1 MMMMQ
6 VCVCVLNSVSFVIS
20 VSEPQATQMTI
31 SHFQFRNR
39 AQRSPDQQSGQT
51 TVTIQSLWIAMDSW
65 TLQGDSYSILR
76 SAPRALSLFHRDG
89 TPNHVEIF
97 DIISVPNQRTTISET
112 TCLCDIFGDNRESP
126 SLSGNSIIG
135 PFVPSQREVN
145 GIVASPVADDLN
157 DSSGSYHSAQSFSEG
172 EEGFEDSR
180 EKLCS
185 PTLQGELSRRT
196 HPQDTR
202 HPENTTDGN
211 TNIESKS
218 RSPSSSNNTSPTLGV
233 FNSTERTPSP
243 GHDSQYTRNLEG
255 RASSLSPPLVE
266 EKFSPVPYNPGKE
279 AELRTNPHTFRN
291 NSPSHQALTPSP
303 LSDNCVTP
311 EPPQSKSPELSSIFR
326 KEDVFPEPSSNCFV
340 HHSSPSPEPTS
351 KDFSLDLT
359 QSTFGARVIIPSP
372 LSSDTDISH
381 WSSLASP
388 ELENRHHPTDSQQS
402 SPFPEILRRVSVT
415 DLLSR
420 GSTPDTDI
428 YTRGPEQISHISIA
442 EREYTPERQDTRLS
456 PQTISTASTPAPRH
470 TPSSPVISIEPSP
483 VLVDTRDSPQI
494 GPTTPSLGLLS
505 PDSSFSPGTTPT
517 LLSSPVMSQSLS
529 LSPAVTN
536 NCSPIDH
543 SFTSPSPEI
552 IITAS
557 SPEVSRKA
565 EPSEEETS
573 ACVILEPN
581 FESASLRSSS
591 SSPHITRISY
601 SVVQPEEGDTSP
613 FPELSR
619 LSSPDLDRSVAS
631 SEINHTPDSLT
642 GPTGT
647 AQDYLHDMFFREE
660 EHSVEHSE
668 IVNLPI
674 YQTPSPKPINL
685 TPLSDTKSHTI
696 TADKYLTPSPQHRS
710 KTPSPVSISPEQ
722 RHNQCSPVNL
732 SKKDYPDYCP
742 LKTSECEWD
751 SSSLDI
757 TESQY
762 PTHLAEEIVSPTT
775 VSDKGETS
783 GTEIKNKSPVA
794 LASSPVH
801 ASPLL
806 SDENVENSQ
815 NRQRQ
820 EIEVIPP
827 EVNLQDNL
835 QKEDINVNCPTEL
848 KPLSL
853 DQVSEDSHSVSP
865 HWVAPTSPVV
875 SLGTPQPSDTSCSP
889 TFDSNS
895 LSKRSFTP
903 DYTQGQGSSSDR
915 ITEEMAYHQRR
926 RRTPSPPLTRF
937 TPVHIIAPQKPQRH
951 WQKSSRS
958 PSQVVASS
966 ASRNLK
972 KAVTNRESPD
982 VAPADNNSPAYWGRL
997 GTQMEIDRKMQMEEV
1012 REVVRERL
1020 MERRMERHRE
1030 GEEQLPEKGKGWQE
1044 NASYREEQVEL
1055 SFSSRNRKGSLSGSG
1070 AHTSRQTSQ
1079 GTPTEHSYSKSLRSS
1094 RQQKQQQKVIFASQ
1108 SDSWGGGPERRLQ
1121 SPASHNKS
1129 GAAGGAAVNKLSQS
1143 SSSSMGSEL
1152 DEADNEMNWF
1162 TDRAFSTLSSPEV
1175 DYLDMYNSSHCSSTN
1190 ISQPSTQESPA
1201 GVSAALH
1208 AYADFRDS
1216 APNNDDHCFQ
1226 QSSTQYTNGLDPSR
1240 RFELGSFECID
1251 VAVEREDHK
1260 RSRRGVPKRQIQLKR
1275 KDSDESS
1282 QTTVLR
1288 PVRADVHSAENFK
1301 REVLMRQHS
1310 TPVAIPECVST
1321 DCTRGNSQHQE
1332 RKSKLQ
1338 KSASLDESCTKTKMA
1353 TCLINNVLSKK
1364 MHSDDPQP
1372 DEKPG
1377 ENSPGFEENNPKREN
1392 IAQPVSDPLKPDG
1405 PTLSSSQSLQS
1416 DCSLMSEQLFT
1427 RGEPFPKEVKA
1438 TKHFAG
1444 RSSFRPSPSSSS
1456 KSVDFSQTDSE
1467 EVETGS
1473 QQTGSFNCE
1482 IGSEIKA
1489 PFDSKQSETRVQ
1501 QADDAKTRDG
1511 SKDEITAG
1519 NVRPPSEPEVGSD
1532 EARTTDRDEECEK
1545 PETNEAVLQSD
1556 WGTPTS
1562 KEISLKE
1569 KDKKKTSL
1577 NVCLTPEAENNQ
1589 EAFSQEGSHRDK
1601 DRREENKV
1609 EEKTEKEGK
1618 RNNQTKAPIH
1628 KVRDVRRL
1636 VKNTYNLSFKA
1647 TGVARTSVATDD
1659 MMGKFS
1665 EDTRQEMTKEIGK
1678 IKAEEFK
1685 EVTQEIRKGKSRGET
1700 GIPEMKIKLKEE
1712 EKELPATSSLGNAT
1726 MSRPQPMHIE
1736 YKAVCW
1742 REDKNKLLCSSPQD
1756 CDANVQDEDRSVEV
1770 GREGTPSMLGSPPKE
1785 PSKEREV
1792 STAVVVIRD
1801 DSGKTQTS
1809 APAAQ
1814 EGIPTPPPAS
1824 GASHS
1829 PGPAVPGSSGH
1840 SVSMLLKEKGYQAD
1854 IGAVVGDNLN
1864 EAGRKKAPCKHVNSL
1879 KIPLQNAIPSDVGQ
1893 VQSQKERKS
1902 SAAFNVTGPP
1912 AVSDS
1917 KNTPAKK
1924 GEDDGVGNKPTGR
1937 DATKQKSTSL
1947 LRNALEQTR
1956 LPTKQKEYGD
1966 FEAVKRLDPT
1976 FPPRSPALRR
1986 FRSQPIEVKS
1996 VSKEIQKQE
2005 EMPVSFSGS
2014 RPQTIEVKSIAK
2026 KSQKPVVPPKPSCK
2040 FKPSTELES
2049 ELSEAQRPSHLNP
2062 PVKPQSEDRPQTI
2075 VVSSPTI
2082 YRKISNE
2089 VISAS
2094 NNARKLS
2101 VSAIASLKPPTCKP
2115 AEPSTSTLADHTTA
2129 ASTAE
2134 VNHNSA
2140 QKQTPGASQQSAGN
2154 RQRPTMFASL
2164 SSIGPGL
2171 NSEPVTSQVPE
2182 RALAEATHQPNQPV
2196 AELDNQAECSLPASF
2211 NTTNQPAA
2219 ASGTQLPVYTHQP
2232 YRQSISG
2239 EHSHLSDDLHF
2250 YASDD
2255 PPSYDER
2262 ESFSPLTLPELPSRR
2277 LNRYQPSSR
2286 PPPCSCTAGSSSYS
2300 GPSSRH
2306 HRSPHNLTPP
2316 APHSPGQTLSCPLAQ
2331 PPLHLHQVRSD
2342 PQQITYQAGSPKSSP
2357 IGPSQPP
2364 ALYQPVHQPPPCL
2377 PHPSLIQTCPAD
2389 RPLQPFQHN
2398 ESRRPSVRRSP
2409 QQQPPAIAGAPY
2421 CSPGHSHS
2429 PGLPHVDS
2437 QYMCGPQSLGPS
2449 YGSEYGGDTSSLY
2462 SESTYGQTP
2471 RRVLL
2476 DPETGKYF
2484 YIEVPVQ
2491 PLRKM
2496 LFDPETGQ
2504 YVEVLIP
2511 QQAMSHSGLYP
2522 PSAAPYPPLHNP
2534 NMYAPAQQYMPYAA
2548 PPLAH
2553 PQAQSQPPRYPEAS
2567 AAAPLHQSGPG
2578 VAYRNPTGH
2587 PLKPELQSHPPLNQ
2601 SYLESMYYVPTGMSA
2616 SPNPT
2621 PQDYSKHPPN
2631 LPSTRGE
2638 RS

>member
-1 MMMMQ
+1 
-6 VCVCVLNSVSFVIS
+6 
-20 VSEPQATQMTI
+20 
-31 SHFQFRNR
+31 
-39 AQRSPDQQSGQT
+39 
-51 TVTIQSLWIAMDSW
+51 MDSW
-65 TLQGDSYSILR
+65 TLQGDSYSFLR
-76 SAPRALSLFHRDG
+76 SAPRALSLCHRDG

-97 DIISVPNQRTTISET
+97 DIISVPNQRTAISET
-112 TCLCDIFGDNRESP
+112 TCLCDIFGDDCESP
-126 SLSGNSIIG
+126 SLSGSSIVG
-135 PFVPSQREVN
+135 PFVPSQREVD
-145 GIVASPVADDLN
+145 GIVSSPVADDLN
-157 DSSGSYHSAQSFSEG
+157 DSSGSYHSAQGFSEG

-185 PTLQGELSRRT
+185 PPLQGELPQRT
-196 HPQDTR
+196 QPQDTR
-202 HPENTTDGN
+202 HPENTTDSN

-233 FNSTERTPSP
+233 FNNTERAPSP
-243 GHDSQYTRNLEG
+243 GHNSQYTLNTEG
-255 RASSLSPPLVE
+255 RASSLSPPLAE
-266 EKFSPVPYNPGKE
+266 ENFSPITPNPGKE
-279 AELRTNPHTFRN
+279 AELRTNPLTFGN

-303 LSDNCVTP
+303 LPDNCVTP
-311 EPPQSKSPELSSIFR
+311 DPPQSKSPELSSIFG
-326 KEDVFPEPSSNCFV
+326 KEDIFPEPRSTCFG
-340 HHSSPSPEPTS
+340 PSPELTS
-351 KDFSLDLT
+351 KDSLDFT
-359 QSTFGARVIIPSP
+359 QPTFGARVIVPPP
-372 LSSDTDISH
+372 LSSDTDVSH
-381 WSSLASP
+381 WSRRSLASP
-388 ELENRHHPTDSQQS
+388 KLENRHHPTDSQQS
-402 SPFPEILRRVSVT
+402 SPFPELLRRVSVP
-415 DLLSR
+415 DLFSR
-420 GSTPDTDI
+420 GSTPDPDI
-428 YTRGPEQISHISIA
+428 YTRGPEQISHVSTA
-442 EREYTPERQDTRLS
+442 EREYTPESQDTRLS
-456 PQTISTASTPAPRH
+456 PQTISTASP
-470 TPSSPVISIEPSP
+470 SPVISIEPSP
-483 VLVDTRDSPQI
+483 ALVDTRDSSQI
-494 GPTTPSLGLLS
+494 GATTPSPGLLS
-505 PDSSFSPGTTPT
+505 LDSPFSPGTRTPT
-517 LLSSPVMSQSLS
+517 LLSSPVMSHSLPP
-529 LSPAVTN
+529 SPAATS

-543 SFTSPSPEI
+543 RYTSPSPEI

-565 EPSEEETS
+565 ESSEEEAS

-581 FESASLRSSS
+581 LESASLRSSA
-591 SSPHITRISY
+591 SSPHVTRISY

-619 LSSPDLDRSVAS
+619 LSSPDPDRTVAS

-647 AQDYLHDMFFREE
+647 ARDYLHDMFFRD
-660 EHSVEHSE
+660 SVEHSD

-685 TPLSDTKSHTI
+685 TPLSDTKSHTP
-696 TADKYLTPSPQHRS
+696 TADNYLTPSPQHRS
-710 KTPSPVSISPEQ
+710 KTPSPVSISPDQ

-732 SKKDYPDYCP
+732 STQDYPDYCP

-751 SSSLDI
+751 SSSVDI
-757 TESQY
+757 SESQY
-762 PTHLAEEIVSPTT
+762 PTHLAEENVSPST
-775 VSDKGETS
+775 VSDRGETS
-783 GTEIKNKSPVA
+783 GTEIKSPVA

-801 ASPLL
+801 ASPL
-806 SDENVENSQ
+806 SADENVEDSQ
-815 NRQRQ
+815 NRQRR
-820 EIEVIPP
+820 EIEVIPQ
-827 EVNLQDNL
+827 EVNLQGNL
-835 QKEDINVNCPTEL
+835 QNENINFNCSTEL
-848 KPLSL
+848 KSLSF

-875 SLGTPQPSDTSCSP
+875 SLGTPQPMDTSSSP
-889 TFDSNS
+889 TFENNR
-895 LSKRSFTP
+895 LFKRSFTP
-903 DYTQGQGSSSDR
+903 EYTQGQGSSSDR
-915 ITEEMAYHQRR
+915 IKEEMAYHQRR

-951 WQKSSRS
+951 WQNSSRS

-982 VAPADNNSPAYWGRL
+982 VAPADNNSPTYWGRL
-997 GTQMEIDRKMQMEEV
+997 GTQLEIDREMQMEQV
-1012 REVVRERL
+1012 REVGRERL

-1055 SFSSRNRKGSLSGSG
+1055 SFSSKNRKGSLSGSG
-1070 AHTSRQTSQ
+1070 AHASRQTSQ
-1079 GTPTEHSYSKSLRSS
+1079 GLPTVHSYSESLCSS

-1108 SDSWGGGPERRLQ
+1108 SDSWGGGPERRQVPTSL
-1121 SPASHNKS
+1121 NKS

-1152 DEADNEMNWF
+1152 DEAGNEVNWF

-1216 APNNDDHCFQ
+1216 APTNADHCFQ
-1226 QSSTQYTNGLDPSR
+1226 QPSTQYTDGLDPSR

-1275 KDSDESS
+1275 KDIDESS

-1288 PVRADVHSAENFK
+1288 PVRADVHSGENFK

-1310 TPVAIPECVST
+1310 TPVAIPECFST
-1321 DCTRGNSQHQE
+1321 DCTRGNNQHQE

-1338 KSASLDESCTKTKMA
+1338 KSASLEEACTKTKMA
-1353 TCLINNVLSKK
+1353 TCLINNVLFKK
-1364 MHSDDPQP
+1364 MHSVDPQP

-1377 ENSPGFEENNPKREN
+1377 ETSPGFEENNPKRDHV
-1392 IAQPVSDPLKPDG
+1392 AQPKDPLKLDG
-1405 PTLSSSQSLQS
+1405 PTLSSSLQS
-1416 DCSLMSEQLFT
+1416 DCSLMSEQLFM
-1427 RGEPFPKEVKA
+1427 REEPSPKEVKA

-1444 RSSFRPSPSSSS
+1444 RCSFKPSSSSSS
-1456 KSVDFSQTDSE
+1456 KSVDFSQTESE

-1473 QQTGSFNCE
+1473 RQTGSFNSE

-1489 PFDSKQSETRVQ
+1489 PFDSKQSETRRQ

-1519 NVRPPSEPEVGSD
+1519 NRIAPSEPEVGSV
-1532 EARTTDRDEECEK
+1532 EARTTDGDEECKK
-1545 PETNEAVLQSD
+1545 PETSEAVLHSD
-1556 WGTPTS
+1556 RGTPTS
-1562 KEISLKE
+1562 KEISPKGKE
-1569 KDKKKTSL
+1569 KKKTSL
-1577 NVCLTPEAENNQ
+1577 NVCLTPEAENKQ
-1589 EAFSQEGSHRDK
+1589 EAFFQESSHRDK
-1601 DRREENKV
+1601 DGREENNV
-1609 EEKTEKEGK
+1609 EEKTEKEGQ

-1647 TGVARTSVATDD
+1647 TGAAQTSVATDD
-1659 MMGKFS
+1659 MMGKLN
-1665 EDTRQEMTKEIGK
+1665 EDTRQETTKEIGN
-1678 IKAEEFK
+1678 IKAEEFT
-1685 EVTQEIRKGKSRGET
+1685 EVRQEIRKGKSRDEIE
-1700 GIPEMKIKLKEE
+1700 IPEMKTKLKEE
-1712 EKELPATSSLGNAT
+1712 EKELLTTSSPGNAT

-1736 YKAVCW
+1736 YKAVFW
-1742 REDKNKLLCSSPQD
+1742 KEDKNKPLCSNPQD
-1756 CDANVQDEDRSVEV
+1756 CDTIIQDEDRSVEV
-1770 GREGTPSMLGSPPKE
+1770 GREGRPPMLGSLPKQ

-1801 DSGKTQTS
+1801 GSGKTQTS
-1809 APAAQ
+1809 APTAQ
-1814 EGIPTPPPAS
+1814 DRMPTPPPAS
-1824 GASHS
+1824 GASH
-1829 PGPAVPGSSGH
+1829 PLGPAVPGSSGH

-1854 IGAVVGDNLN
+1854 IGAVVGDHLN
-1864 EAGRKKAPCKHVNSL
+1864 EAGRKKVPCKHVNSL
-1879 KIPLQNAIPSDVGQ
+1879 TIPLQNDIPSDVGQ
-1893 VQSQKERKS
+1893 IQSRKESKA
-1902 SAAFNVTGPP
+1902 SAAFNATGHPP
-1912 AVSDS
+1912 ASDS

-1937 DATKQKSTSL
+1937 DATKQKSASL
-1947 LRNALEQTR
+1947 LRNALEQPR

-2005 EMPVSFSGS
+2005 MPLSVSGS

-2040 FKPSTELES
+2040 FKPATELES

-2062 PVKPQSEDRPQTI
+2062 PVKPQIEDRSQTI

-2115 AEPSTSTLADHTTA
+2115 AEPSASTLADHTTA
-2129 ASTAE
+2129 ASTEAI
-2134 VNHNSA
+2134 HDSA
-2140 QKQTPGASQQSAGN
+2140 HKQTPGASQQSAGN
-2154 RQRPTMFASL
+2154 MQRPTMLASL
-2164 SSIGPGL
+2164 SSTGHGSD
-2171 NSEPVTSQVPE
+2171 SEPVTSQVPE
-2182 RALAEATHQPNQPV
+2182 PVLAEATHQPNQPV
-2196 AELDNQAECSLPASF
+2196 AELENQPGCSPMVRPRQSLPASL
-2211 NTTNQPAA
+2211 NTANQPAA
-2219 ASGTQLPVYTHQP
+2219 ASGTQRPEYTHQP
-2232 YRQSISG
+2232 YRKSISG

-2262 ESFSPLTLPELPSRR
+2262 ESFSPLMLPELPSRR

-2286 PPPCSCTAGSSSYS
+2286 PPPCPCTAGSSSYS
-2300 GPSSRH
+2300 GPSSHR

-2316 APHSPGQTLSCPLAQ
+2316 APPHSPGQTLSCPLAQ
-2331 PPLHLHQVRSD
+2331 PPLHLHQARSD
-2342 PQQITYQAGSPKSSP
+2342 PQQITCQAVSPKSSP

-2377 PHPSLIQTCPAD
+2377 PHPSLIQTCPTD
-2389 RPLQPFQHN
+2389 RPLQTFQHN

-2409 QQQPPAIAGAPY
+2409 QQQSAAIAGAPY

-2429 PGLPHVDS
+2429 PGLPHVDP
-2437 QYMCGPQSLGPS
+2437 QYMCGPQNLGPS

-2578 VAYRNPTGH
+2578 VTYRNPTGQ
-2587 PLKPELQSHPPLNQ
+2587 PPKPELQSHPPLNQ
-2601 SYLESMYYVPTGMSA
+2601 SYLESMYYVPTGLSA
-2616 SPNPT
+2616 SPNPA
-2621 PQDYSKHPPN
+2621 PQDYYKHPPG
-2631 LPSTRGE
+2631 LPPTRGE

>member
-1 MMMMQ
+1 
-6 VCVCVLNSVSFVIS
+6 
-20 VSEPQATQMTI
+20 
-31 SHFQFRNR
+31 
-39 AQRSPDQQSGQT
+39 
-51 TVTIQSLWIAMDSW
+51 MDSW
-65 TLQGDSYSILR
+65 TLQGDSYSFLR
-76 SAPRALSLFHRDG
+76 GAPHALSLCHRDG

-112 TCLCDIFGDNRESP
+112 TCLCDIFGDDCESP
-126 SLSGNSIIG
+126 SLSGNSIVG
-135 PFVPSQREVN
+135 PFVPSEREVD
-145 GIVASPVADDLN
+145 GTVASPVADDQN
-157 DSSGSYHSAQSFSEG
+157 DSSGSYHSAQGFSEG

-180 EKLCS
+180 ERLCS
-185 PTLQGELSRRT
+185 PPLQGELSGRT
-196 HPQDTR
+196 QPQDTR
-202 HPENTTDGN
+202 HPENTTDSN

-218 RSPSSSNNTSPTLGV
+218 RSPSSSNNNSPTPGV
-233 FNSTERTPSP
+233 FNGTERTPSP
-243 GHDSQYTRNLEG
+243 GHNSQNTLNIEG
-255 RASSLSPPLVE
+255 RASSVSPPLLE
-266 EKFSPVPYNPGKE
+266 EKFSPVPPNPGKE
-279 AELRTNPHTFRN
+279 AELSPIPHTFRN
-291 NSPSHQALTPSP
+291 NSPSHQALTPSL
-303 LSDNCVTP
+303 LSDICVTP
-311 EPPQSKSPELSSIFR
+311 DLPQSKSPELSSIFR
-326 KEDVFPEPSSNCFV
+326 KEDIFPEPRSTCIIQ
-340 HHSSPSPEPTS
+340 HSSPSPEPTS
-351 KDFSLDLT
+351 KDFKD
-359 QSTFGARVIIPSP
+359 FPPPRVIVPSA
-372 LSSDTDISH
+372 LSSDTDISQ
-381 WSSLASP
+381 WSSLACP
-388 ELENRHHPTDSQQS
+388 ELENRHLPTDSQQS
-402 SPFPEILRRVSVT
+402 PPFPELIRRVSVP
-415 DLLSR
+415 DLFSR
-420 GSTPDTDI
+420 GSTPDVDI
-428 YTRGPEQISHISIA
+428 STCGPEQISHVSTA
-442 EREYTPERQDTRLS
+442 EKENTPESHDTRLS
-456 PQTISTASTPAPRH
+456 PQTISSTSTPEPPHAP
-470 TPSSPVISIEPSP
+470 PSPAISIEPSP
-483 VLVDTRDSPQI
+483 ALVDTRDSSQT
-494 GPTTPSLGLLS
+494 GPTTPSPGLLS
-505 PDSSFSPGTTPT
+505 LDSPFSPGTRTPT
-517 LLSSPVMSQSLS
+517 LLSSPVMSHSS
-529 LSPAVTN
+529 SPSPAVTSSS
-536 NCSPIDH
+536 SPIDH
-543 SFTSPSPEI
+543 RYTSPSPEI

-557 SPEVSRKA
+557 SPQVSRKV
-565 EPSEEETS
+565 EPSEEEPS

-581 FESASLRSSS
+581 FESASSRSSA

-619 LSSPDLDRSVAS
+619 LSSPDPDRSVAS
-631 SEINHTPDSLT
+631 SETNHTPDSLT

-647 AQDYLHDMFFREE
+647 ARDYPHGMFFRD
-660 EHSVEHSE
+660 SVEHSE
-668 IVNLPI
+668 IEHS
-674 YQTPSPKPINL
+674 YQTPSPKPTNL
-685 TPLSDTKSHTI
+685 TPISDTKSPTI
-696 TADKYLTPSPQHRS
+696 TADNYLTPSPQHRR
-710 KTPSPVSISPEQ
+710 KPPSPVCISPEQ
-722 RHNQCSPVNL
+722 RHNQCSPANL
-732 SKKDYPDYCP
+732 STKNYPDDCA
-742 LKTSECEWD
+742 LKTPECQWD
-751 SSSLDI
+751 SSSVDI
-757 TESQY
+757 PETQY
-762 PTHLAEEIVSPTT
+762 PTHLAEEIVSPST
-775 VSDKGETS
+775 VAGSGETKS
-783 GTEIKNKSPVA
+783 KSPVA

-801 ASPLL
+801 ASPL
-806 SDENVENSQ
+806 STDENVENSQ
-815 NRQRQ
+815 NRQRE
-820 EIEVIPP
+820 EIEIIPQ

-835 QKEDINVNCPTEL
+835 QKENINFNCLSEL
-848 KPLSL
+848 KSLSL
-853 DQVSEDSHSVSP
+853 DQVSEHSHSVSP
-865 HWVAPTSPVV
+865 HWVAPTSPAASVE
-875 SLGTPQPSDTSCSP
+875 TPQPMDTTCSP
-889 TFDSNS
+889 TFENNS
-895 LSKRSFTP
+895 LFKRSFTP
-903 DYTQGQGSSSDR
+903 EYTQGQGSPSDT
-915 ITEEMAYHQRR
+915 ITDEMAYRQRR

-951 WQKSSRS
+951 WQNSSRG
-958 PSQVVASS
+958 PSQVEASS

-997 GTQMEIDRKMQMEEV
+997 GTQLEIDREMQMEEV
-1012 REVVRERL
+1012 REVGRERL
-1020 MERRMERHRE
+1020 MERQMERHRE

-1079 GTPTEHSYSKSLRSS
+1079 GLPTVHSYSDSLNSS

-1108 SDSWGGGPERRLQ
+1108 SDSCGSGPERRRQ
-1121 SPASHNKS
+1121 PPASHNKS

-1152 DEADNEMNWF
+1152 DEADTEVNWF
-1162 TDRAFSTLSSPEV
+1162 TDRAFSTPSSPEV

-1216 APNNDDHCFQ
+1216 APNNGDHCFQ
-1226 QSSTQYTNGLDPSR
+1226 QPFTQYTDGLDPSR

-1282 QTTVLR
+1282 QTTALR
-1288 PVRADVHSAENFK
+1288 PVRPDVHSAETVK

-1310 TPVAIPECVST
+1310 TPVAIPECFST
-1321 DCTRGNSQHQE
+1321 DCTRGNNQNQE

-1338 KSASLDESCTKTKMA
+1338 KSASLDEACTKTKMA

-1364 MHSDDPQP
+1364 MHSVDPQP

-1377 ENSPGFEENNPKREN
+1377 ENSPGFEENNPKGEN
-1392 IAQPVSDPLKPDG
+1392 VAQPVGDPLKLDG
-1405 PTLSSSQSLQS
+1405 PALSSSLQS
-1416 DCSLMSEQLFT
+1416 DCSLMSEQPF
-1427 RGEPFPKEVKA
+1427 RGAEPSATEVKA
-1438 TKHFAG
+1438 TKHFTG
-1444 RSSFRPSPSSSS
+1444 RSSFRPSSSSSS
-1456 KSVDFSQTDSE
+1456 KSVDFSQTESE
-1467 EVETGS
+1467 EAETES
-1473 QQTGSFNCE
+1473 QKPGSFNSE

-1489 PFDSKQSETRVQ
+1489 PFDSKQSETRRRQ
-1501 QADDAKTRDG
+1501 TDDAKARDG
-1511 SKDEITAG
+1511 SKDE
-1519 NVRPPSEPEVGSD
+1519 NVRPPSEPEGGSV

-1545 PETNEAVLQSD
+1545 PDEAARQSEQ
-1556 WGTPTS
+1556 GTPTS
-1562 KEISLKE
+1562 KEISPKG
-1569 KDKKKTSL
+1569 KNKKKTSL
-1577 NVCLTPEAENNQ
+1577 NVCLTPEAENKQ
-1589 EAFSQEGSHRDK
+1589 EAFSQESSHGDK
-1601 DRREENKV
+1601 DGREENNV
-1609 EEKTEKEGK
+1609 DEKTEKEGK

-1647 TGVARTSVATDD
+1647 TGAAQTVVATDD
-1659 MMGKFS
+1659 AMGKFN
-1665 EDTRQEMTKEIGK
+1665 EDSRKEITKEIGK
-1678 IKAEEFK
+1678 IKAEE
-1685 EVTQEIRKGKSRGET
+1685 VTGVRQETRKGKSRDELE
-1700 GIPEMKIKLKEE
+1700 IPEMKRKPKEE
-1712 EKELPATSSLGNAT
+1712 EKELPTTSPPGNAT

-1742 REDKNKLLCSSPQD
+1742 KEDKNKLLCSNPQD
-1756 CDANVQDEDRSVEV
+1756 GDVKMQDEDRPA
-1770 GREGTPSMLGSPPKE
+1770 RPPTLGSLPKQ

-1792 STAVVVIRD
+1792 STAVVVIREG
-1801 DSGKTQTS
+1801 SGKTQTS
-1809 APAAQ
+1809 APTAQ
-1814 EGIPTPPPAS
+1814 EGSPTPPPAS

-1840 SVSMLLKEKGYQAD
+1840 SVSTLLKEKGYQAD
-1854 IGAVVGDNLN
+1854 IGAVVGDNLD
-1864 EAGRKKAPCKHVNSL
+1864 EAGRKRVPCKHVNSL

-1893 VQSQKERKS
+1893 IPSQKERKA
-1902 SAAFNVTGPP
+1902 SAGFNATGSP

-1917 KNTPAKK
+1917 EIAPARK
-1924 GEDDGVGNKPTGR
+1924 GEDDGVGNRPGGR

-1956 LPTKQKEYGD
+1956 LPTKQKECAD

-1996 VSKEIQKQE
+1996 VSKEIQKR
-2005 EMPVSFSGS
+2005 EMPVSLSGS

-2040 FKPSTELES
+2040 FKPATQLES
-2049 ELSEAQRPSHLNP
+2049 ELGEAQRPSHRNP
-2062 PVKPQSEDRPQTI
+2062 PVKPQIEDRPQTI

-2089 VISAS
+2089 AISAS

-2101 VSAIASLKPPTCKP
+2101 VSAIASLKPPACKP
-2115 AEPSTSTLADHTTA
+2115 GEPSAGALADHTTA
-2129 ASTAE
+2129 ASE
-2134 VNHNSA
+2134 VIHDSA

-2154 RQRPTMFASL
+2154 VQRPTMSASL
-2164 SSIGPGL
+2164 SSTGPGL
-2171 NSEPVTSQVPE
+2171 DSEPVTSRVPE
-2182 RALAEATHQPNQPV
+2182 AALAETTHQPNQPD
-2196 AELDNQAECSLPASF
+2196 AELDNQSECSLMVRHRQSLPPSL
-2211 NTTNQPAA
+2211 NTTNHPSA
-2219 ASGTQLPVYTHQP
+2219 ASGTQLPEYTHQP
-2232 YRQSISG
+2232 YRPSISG
-2239 EHSHLSDDLHF
+2239 EHSRLSDDLHF

-2277 LNRYQPSSR
+2277 LSRYQPSSR
-2286 PPPCSCTAGSSSYS
+2286 PPPCPCTAGSSSYS
-2300 GPSSRH
+2300 GPSSHR

-2331 PPLHLHQVRSD
+2331 PPLHLHQARSD
-2342 PQQITYQAGSPKSSP
+2342 PQPMTYQAGSPKSS
-2357 IGPSQPP
+2357 QPP
-2364 ALYQPVHQPPPCL
+2364 GLYQPAHQPPPCL
-2377 PHPSLIQTCPAD
+2377 PHPSLIQTCPTD

-2409 QQQPPAIAGAPY
+2409 QQQPPVIAAAPY

-2429 PGLPHVDS
+2429 PGLPHVDP

-2534 NMYAPAQQYMPYAA
+2534 NIYAPAQQYMPYAA
-2548 PPLAH
+2548 PSLAH

-2578 VAYRNPTGH
+2578 VAYRNPTGQ
-2587 PLKPELQSHPPLNQ
+2587 PPKPELQSHPPLNQ

-2621 PQDYSKHPPN
+2621 PQDYYKHPPN
-2631 LPSTRGE
+2631 LPPTRRE

>member
-1 MMMMQ
+1 
-6 VCVCVLNSVSFVIS
+6 
-20 VSEPQATQMTI
+20 
-31 SHFQFRNR
+31 
-39 AQRSPDQQSGQT
+39 
-51 TVTIQSLWIAMDSW
+51 MDSW
-65 TLQGDSYSILR
+65 TLQGDSYSFLR
-76 SAPRALSLFHRDG
+76 SAPRALSLCHRDG

-97 DIISVPNQRTTISET
+97 DIISVPNQRTAISET
-112 TCLCDIFGDNRESP
+112 TCLCDIFGDDCESP
-126 SLSGNSIIG
+126 SLSGSSIVG
-135 PFVPSQREVN
+135 PFVPSQREVD
-145 GIVASPVADDLN
+145 GIVASPVADDPN
-157 DSSGSYHSAQSFSEG
+157 DSSGSYHSAQGFSEG
-172 EEGFEDSR
+172 EEGFEDLR
-180 EKLCS
+180 ERLCS
-185 PTLQGELSRRT
+185 PPLQGELSRRT
-196 HPQDTR
+196 QPQDTR
-202 HPENTTDGN
+202 LSENATDSN

-243 GHDSQYTRNLEG
+243 GHNRQYTLNVEG

-266 EKFSPVPYNPGKE
+266 FSPVPANPGKE
-279 AELRTNPHTFRN
+279 AELRTNLPTFRN
-291 NSPSHQALTPSP
+291 NSPSHQTPSP

-311 EPPQSKSPELSSIFR
+311 APSQSKSPESSSIFR
-326 KEDVFPEPSSNCFV
+326 KEDIFPEPKSACFV
-340 HHSSPSPEPTS
+340 HHSSPSPEPMP
-351 KDFSLDLT
+351 KGFSLEFT
-359 QSTFGARVIIPSP
+359 QSTFGARRIVPSP

-381 WSSLASP
+381 WSTEGLASP
-388 ELENRHHPTDSQQS
+388 ELENRHHPTESQQS
-402 SPFPEILRRVSVT
+402 SPFPEVIRKVSVP
-415 DLLSR
+415 DLFSR

-428 YTRGPEQISHISIA
+428 YTHDPEQISHVSTA
-442 EREYTPERQDTRLS
+442 EREYTPDSQDKRLS
-456 PQTISTASTPAPRH
+456 PQTISTTVSTPAPRY
-470 TPSSPVISIEPSP
+470 TPPSPVISTEPFP
-483 VLVDTRDSPQI
+483 ALVDTRDSSQK
-494 GPTTPSLGLLS
+494 GPTTPSPTLLS
-505 PDSSFSPGTTPT
+505 LDSPFSPGTGTPT
-517 LLSSPVMSQSLS
+517 RLPSPVMSHSLS
-529 LSPAVTN
+529 PSPAVTS

-543 SFTSPSPEI
+543 RYTSPSPEI

-565 EPSEEETS
+565 EPSEQETS
-573 ACVILEPN
+573 ACVILKPN
-581 FESASLRSSS
+581 FESSSPRSSA
-591 SSPHITRISY
+591 SSPHITGISY

-613 FPELSR
+613 IPELSR
-619 LSSPDLDRSVAS
+619 LSSPDPERTVAS

-647 AQDYLHDMFFREE
+647 AQDYLHDVFFRD
-660 EHSVEHSE
+660 SVEHSE
-668 IVNLPI
+668 IVHLPI
-674 YQTPSPKPINL
+674 FQTPSPKPINL
-685 TPLSDTKSHTI
+685 TPLSDTRSHTI
-696 TADKYLTPSPQHRS
+696 TADNHLTPSPQHRS
-710 KTPSPVSISPEQ
+710 RTPSPVSISPEQ
-722 RHNQCSPVNL
+722 RHNQCSPANL
-732 SKKDYPDYCP
+732 STKDYPDYCP
-742 LKTSECEWD
+742 LKTSACEWD
-751 SSSLDI
+751 CSLVDI

-762 PTHLAEEIVSPTT
+762 PTHLAEENVSPST
-775 VSDKGETS
+775 VSDRGEAS
-783 GTEIKNKSPVA
+783 GTEIKSKSPVVSP
-794 LASSPVH
+794 SSPVH

-806 SDENVENSQ
+806 ADEDVENSQ

-820 EIEVIPP
+820 EIEVISQ
-827 EVNLQDNL
+827 EVNLQDNH
-835 QKEDINVNCPTEL
+835 QKENINFNCPTEVKL
-848 KPLSL
+848 LSL
-853 DQVSEDSHSVSP
+853 DQVSEDIHSVSP
-865 HWVAPTSPVV
+865 HWIAPTSPVV
-875 SLGTPQPSDTSCSP
+875 SLGSPQPMDTSCSP
-889 TFDSNS
+889 TFENNS
-895 LSKRSFTP
+895 LFKRSFTP
-903 DYTQGQGSSSDR
+903 EYTQGQGPSSDR
-915 ITEEMAYHQRR
+915 TTEEMAYRQRR

-951 WQKSSRS
+951 WQNSSRS

-966 ASRNLK
+966 VSRNLK
-972 KAVTNRESPD
+972 KAVTNRENPT
-982 VAPADNNSPAYWGRL
+982 VATADNNSAAHWGRL
-997 GTQMEIDRKMQMEEV
+997 GTQLEIDREMQMEEV
-1012 REVVRERL
+1012 REVGRERL
-1020 MERRMERHRE
+1020 IERRMERHRE
-1030 GEEQLPEKGKGWQE
+1030 GEEQFPEKGKGWQE

-1070 AHTSRQTSQ
+1070 AHTRRQTGQ
-1079 GTPTEHSYSKSLRSS
+1079 GLPTVHSYSEILRSS

-1121 SPASHNKS
+1121 PPTSHNKS

-1152 DEADNEMNWF
+1152 DEADNEVNWF

-1201 GVSAALH
+1201 EVSAALP

-1216 APNNDDHCFQ
+1216 APNKDDHCFQ
-1226 QSSTQYTNGLDPSR
+1226 QLSPQYKDGLDPSR

-1275 KDSDESS
+1275 KDSEESS
-1282 QTTVLR
+1282 QTAVLR
-1288 PVRADVHSAENFK
+1288 PVRADSHSTENFK
-1301 REVLMRQHS
+1301 REVLVRQHS
-1310 TPVAIPECVST
+1310 TPVAIPERFGT
-1321 DCTRGNSQHQE
+1321 DCTRGNNQQQE

-1338 KSASLDESCTKTKMA
+1338 KSASLDEACTKTKMA

-1364 MHSDDPQP
+1364 MHTVDPQP
-1372 DEKPG
+1372 DEKPV
-1377 ENSPGFEENNPKREN
+1377 ENCPGFEENNPKQETV
-1392 IAQPVSDPLKPDG
+1392 AQPVRDPLKLDG
-1405 PTLSSSQSLQS
+1405 PTLSSSLQS
-1416 DCSLMSEQLFT
+1416 
-1427 RGEPFPKEVKA
+1427 K
-1438 TKHFAG
+1438 
-1444 RSSFRPSPSSSS
+1444 FRPSSSSSS
-1456 KSVDFSQTDSE
+1456 KSFEFSQAESE
-1467 EVETGS
+1467 EGETGS
-1473 QQTGSFNCE
+1473 RQTGSFNSE

-1489 PFDSKQSETRVQ
+1489 SFDSKQSETRGQ
-1501 QADDAKTRDG
+1501 QAHDAKTRDG
-1511 SKDEITAG
+1511 SKEEFTAG
-1519 NVRPPSEPEVGSD
+1519 NVRAPSKPAIGSV

-1545 PETNEAVLQSD
+1545 PESNEAALQSD
-1556 WGTPTS
+1556 RDTPTTE
-1562 KEISLKE
+1562 EISPKG

-1577 NVCLTPEAENNQ
+1577 NVCLTPEAENKQ
-1589 EAFSQEGSHRDK
+1589 EAFSQENSRGDK
-1601 DRREENKV
+1601 DGREENNV

-1647 TGVARTSVATDD
+1647 TGAAQTSAATDD
-1659 MMGKFS
+1659 MMGKWN
-1665 EDTRQEMTKEIGK
+1665 EDTRQEMTQEIGE
-1678 IKAEEFK
+1678 IKAEEFT
-1685 EVTQEIRKGKSRGET
+1685 EVRQEIRKGKGREEIE
-1700 GIPEMKIKLKEE
+1700 IPGMKIKLKEE
-1712 EKELPATSSLGNAT
+1712 EKELLTTSPPGNAT

-1742 REDKNKLLCSSPQD
+1742 KGDKNKPLCSNPQD
-1756 CDANVQDEDRSVEV
+1756 CDANIQDEDRSVEV
-1770 GREGTPSMLGSPPKE
+1770 EREGGPPVLGSPKQ
-1785 PSKEREV
+1785 PSKEREM

-1801 DSGKTQTS
+1801 GSGKTQTS
-1809 APAAQ
+1809 APTAQ
-1814 EGIPTPPPAS
+1814 ERIPTPPPAS
-1824 GASHS
+1824 GASPS

-1864 EAGRKKAPCKHVNSL
+1864 AAGRKKVPCKHVNSL

-1893 VQSQKERKS
+1893 IQSQKERKA
-1902 SAAFNVTGPP
+1902 SAAFNATGPP
-1912 AVSDS
+1912 AVSDG
-1917 KNTPAKK
+1917 KNAPAKK
-1924 GEDDGVGNKPTGR
+1924 CEDDSVGNKPTG
-1937 DATKQKSTSL
+1937 TGL

-1966 FEAVKRLDPT
+1966 LEAVKRLDPT

-1996 VSKEIQKQE
+1996 VSKEIQKR
-2005 EMPVSFSGS
+2005 EMPVSFTGS

-2040 FKPSTELES
+2040 FKPATELES
-2049 ELSEAQRPSHLNP
+2049 DLSEAQRPLHLNLP
-2062 PVKPQSEDRPQTI
+2062 AKPKIESRPQTI

-2089 VISAS
+2089 VNSAS

-2115 AEPSTSTLADHTTA
+2115 AEPSSSTLADHKTA
-2129 ASTAE
+2129 A
-2134 VNHNSA
+2134 VIHDRA
-2140 QKQTPGASQQSAGN
+2140 QKQAPEASQQSSGTM
-2154 RQRPTMFASL
+2154 QRPTMFASQ
-2164 SSIGPGL
+2164 SSTGPGL
-2171 NSEPVTSQVPE
+2171 DSEPGTSRVPE
-2182 RALAEATHQPNQPV
+2182 PVLAEATHQPNQPV
-2196 AELDNQAECSLPASF
+2196 AELDSQPECPPMVRPRQSLPASL
-2211 NTTNQPAA
+2211 NTTNHPAA
-2219 ASGTQLPVYTHQP
+2219 ASGAQLPEYTHQP
-2232 YRQSISG
+2232 YRQSTSG

-2262 ESFSPLTLPELPSRR
+2262 ESFSPLKLPELPSRR
-2277 LNRYQPSSR
+2277 LNRYHPSSR
-2286 PPPCSCTAGSSSYS
+2286 PPPCSCTAGSSSYA
-2300 GPSSRH
+2300 GPSSHRL
-2306 HRSPHNLTPP
+2306 RSPHNLTPP
-2316 APHSPGQTLSCPLAQ
+2316 APPHSPGQTLSCPLAQ
-2331 PPLHLHQVRSD
+2331 PPLHLHQARSD
-2342 PQQITYQAGSPKSSP
+2342 PQQITYQASSPKSSP

-2364 ALYQPVHQPPPCL
+2364 ALYQAVQQPPPCL
-2377 PHPSLIQTCPAD
+2377 PYPSLIQTAPTD

-2429 PGLPHVDS
+2429 PGLTHVDP

-2567 AAAPLHQSGPG
+2567 AAAQLHQSGPA
-2578 VAYRNPTGH
+2578 VTYRNPPGQ
-2587 PLKPELQSHPPLNQ
+2587 PPKPELQSHPPLNQ

-2621 PQDYSKHPPN
+2621 PQDYYKHHPN
-2631 LPSTRGE
+2631 LPPTRGE